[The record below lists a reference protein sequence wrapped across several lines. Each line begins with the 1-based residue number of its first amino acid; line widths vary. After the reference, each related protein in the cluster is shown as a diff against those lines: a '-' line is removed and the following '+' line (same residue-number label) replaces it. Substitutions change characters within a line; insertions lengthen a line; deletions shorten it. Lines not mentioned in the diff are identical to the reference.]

1 MHELELKMVEL
12 ASQLECG
19 TITAKQAAAKLLAL
33 ATIAHYEYIPD
44 PELREDQKLPR

>member
-1 MHELELKMVEL
+1 MHELEHEMVKL
-12 ASQLECG
+12 ATRLERG

-33 ATIAHYEYIPD
+33 ATLSHYEYIPD